1 MITGVIGPSDEEIEH
16 LIKKCYID
24 SVYEKASLKFYSGF
38 YGEAQVVLVI
48 CGVGKVNACIAT
60 QVLIDILEVTHI
72 ILTGAAGALGDSL
85 KHGDVV
91 ISTAVAHHDLPQEIL
106 TEYHPWMKSIFIE
119 ADTAMVNE
127 CIRIAGEDQDHGN
140 IYAGKMISGE
150 EFIASSEKRKRLDSF
165 GAMCVDMESAS
176 IAQTCYV
183 NHIPFVVIRSISDH
197 ADEESVESF
206 ETHVESV
213 SLNALC
219 LVEKLLVSLHKPL
232 I

>member
-140 IYAGKMISGE
+140 IYAGKMISGK
-150 EFIASSEKRKRLDSF
+150 SSSPAVKSANGWTPLGRCVWTWRAQALRRP
-165 GAMCVDMESAS
+165 AMS
-176 IAQTCYV
+176 IIFLLLLSVRYRTMRTKKVLKALKPMW
-183 NHIPFVVIRSISDH
+183 NRSPECIVPSGK
-197 ADEESVESF
+197 AAGKF
-206 ETHVESV
+206 T
-213 SLNALC
+213 
-219 LVEKLLVSLHKPL
+219 
-232 I
+232 